1 VWVQAPVLRN
11 ILGGGFVLRFVK
23 GKESLV
29 LGTFFF
35 FYLCILQ
42 NVVDQ
47 NNPPPGIKQLLNIG
61 VKIQGHLLI
70 LIDSA
75 QFWEGGE

>member
-1 VWVQAPVLRN
+1 VGSGPSTAKYFGGWLCVEICKGQRITGVRN
-11 ILGGGFVLRFVK
+11 
-23 GKESLV
+23 
-29 LGTFFF
+29 FFF